1 MTIFDTILLIW
12 LSQSLTSSLEGKVQV
27 TYGRINSSSP
37 CHNFLV
43 KIIKEKE
50 KKNVIQVQSLQE
62 EWGRLKLGVDF
73 VEQSMGTYQYIQTIL
88 KKKH

>member
-27 TYGRINSSSP
+27 TYGHINSSSL

-50 KKNVIQVQSLQE
+50 KENVIQVQSLQE
-62 EWGRLKLGVDF
+62 ERGRWKLGVDF
-73 VEQSMGTYQYIQTIL
+73 VEQLMGTYQYIQTIL